1 LMTRRGLCSEGI
13 SHSRSAQFY
22 FCRAVI
28 VKDKNLFAPAKGM
41 AKIKARGFALDD
53 EEAVEGARCSGAAI
67 HDADCKV
74 IGEISVS
81 GPVVRIS
88 G

>member
-1 LMTRRGLCSEGI
+1 MTRRGLCSEGI
-13 SHSRSAQFY
+13 SHSWSAQFY
-22 FCRAVI
+22 FFRAVI
-28 VKDKNLFAPAKGM
+28 VKDKNRFAPAKSIV
-41 AKIKARGFALDD
+41 KIKARESALDD
-53 EEAVEGARCSGAAI
+53 EEAVEGVRRIAAES